1 VEFVSGSMGL
11 PLIPP
16 GNVFE
21 KDLVG
26 RAADNMRNF
35 ATFEC
40 YKYGHLNL
48 SYFIIGFINFFNECH
63 VTYSI

>member
-1 VEFVSGSMGL
+1 MLNASVEFVSGFMDLS
-11 PLIPP
+11 LIPP

-35 ATFEC
+35 VT
-40 YKYGHLNL
+40 L
-48 SYFIIGFINFFNECH
+48 SALSVVI
-63 VTYSI
+63 

>member
-1 VEFVSGSMGL
+1 VLSSSYAEVSVEFVSGSMDL
-11 PLIPP
+11 PLIPS

-35 ATFEC
+35 VTF
-40 YKYGHLNL
+40 LVLL
-48 SYFIIGFINFFNECH
+48 SVVI
-63 VTYSI
+63 